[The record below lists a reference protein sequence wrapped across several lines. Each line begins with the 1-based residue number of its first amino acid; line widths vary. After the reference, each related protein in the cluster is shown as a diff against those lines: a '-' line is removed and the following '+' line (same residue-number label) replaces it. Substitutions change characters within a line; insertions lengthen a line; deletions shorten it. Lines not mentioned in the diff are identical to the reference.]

1 MTRVSIV
8 IPTLNRPAM
17 TLRAYKSALN
27 QTHTDVEIIIVDN
40 GSSLENLTI
49 MESMGLVWLSALE
62 KGAGAA
68 RKFGMSHATGDNLV
82 FLDSDDELLPEALT
96 TLLQVLGEKVDLA
109 YGGIRNINE
118 TDSKILHQLRSE
130 PAPLSSCSMV
140 RGIAL
145 EKFGGFTADNFSWAR
160 WYLLAKDRG
169 LSEKATTEIVALRY
183 IHGENLSIS
192 ENSYSEFF
200 GLIREKI
207 ARRGAVE

>member
-1 MTRVSIV
+1 
-8 IPTLNRPAM
+8 M

-27 QTHTDVEIIIVDN
+27 QTHADVEIVIVDN

-49 MESMGLVWLSALE
+49 MESMGLVWLSAPE

-68 RKFGMSHATGDNLV
+68 RMVGLSHAAGENLV

-96 TLLQVLGEKVDLA
+96 SLLQVLGEGVDLA
-109 YGGIRNINE
+109 YGGIRNVNE
-118 TDSKILHQLRSE
+118 TDSKILHQRRSK

-183 IHGENLSIS
+183 IHGENLSTT
-192 ENSYSEFF
+192 ENSYSQFF
-200 GLIREKI
+200 ALIREKI